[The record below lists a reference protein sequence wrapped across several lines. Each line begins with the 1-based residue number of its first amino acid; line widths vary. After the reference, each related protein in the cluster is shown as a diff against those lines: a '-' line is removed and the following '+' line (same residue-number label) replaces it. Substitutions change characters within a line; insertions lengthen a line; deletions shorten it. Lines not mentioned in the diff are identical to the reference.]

1 MSPFLIFAGFFL
13 FAVSYNML
21 GPLAT
26 NIMSTTGMSLTA
38 SGSLLSFQQMG
49 AIVSIALLL
58 FLQKRIK
65 QSDIMRFG
73 YLVIISSFF
82 LITGKQTTSSL
93 FMAYV
98 LLGFGSFLIDS
109 GTNSYLAS
117 AYFEKRAMY
126 IPLLHFIYSAGAI
139 ATGYLILP
147 FKNTHWQGAYTT
159 VAIGFVIILIA
170 QILSN
175 KKDAKNEH
183 KHPKKREIVQGPI
196 TPLIKDPAYMLYT
209 VVIMMYM
216 GSQIVCSAWIPVY
229 VETNLG
235 QSATITATSL
245 TLFWVGTAL
254 SRLIIGP
261 ILNKGGKP
269 YILSIYGMILAGLS
283 LFIGTVLTTNI
294 IIVLTMVFLC
304 GFFAGSTIP
313 MYIVV
318 CSTWYPN
325 NTTFIS
331 LSYILSGTI
340 GRMIFPFL
348 VTYIASF
355 TNLGFSLGLSS
366 ILLFVSAIIIFVV
379 KKLTVTRPVYK

>member
-1 MSPFLIFAGFFL
+1 MSPLLIFAGFF
-13 FAVSYNML
+13 FFSVAYNML

-38 SGSLLSFQQMG
+38 SGSLLSIQQVG
-49 AIVSIALLL
+49 AVISIALLI

-65 QSDIMRFG
+65 QSSIMRFG
-73 YLVIISSFF
+73 YIVIIFSFF
-82 LITGKQTTSSL
+82 LITSIQSTYAVFT
-93 FMAYV
+93 AY
-98 LLGFGSFLIDS
+98 LMLGFGSFLVDS

-117 AYFEKRAMY
+117 TYFEKRALY
-126 IPLLHFIYSAGAI
+126 IPLLHFVYSAGAI

-147 FKNTHWQGAYTT
+147 FKNEKWFGAYTT
-159 VAIGFVIILIA
+159 VGIIFLIILTA
-170 QILSN
+170 QLLN
-175 KKDAKNEH
+175 NRKERLNHDGQPRRK
-183 KHPKKREIVQGPI
+183 EIVQGPVL
-196 TPLIKDPAYMLYT
+196 PLLKDPAFLLYT
-209 VVIMMYM
+209 SVILLYM

-229 VETNLG
+229 VETELG
-235 QSATITATSL
+235 QSAAVTGTSL
-245 TLFWVGTAL
+245 TLFWAGTAL

-269 YILSIYGMILAGLS
+269 YILSIWGMLLAGLS
-283 LFIGTVLTTNI
+283 LFAAGILTTNI
-294 IIVLTMVFLC
+294 VIVLILVTLC

-313 MYIVV
+313 MYLVV

-348 VTYIASF
+348 VAYIASF

-366 ILLFVSAIIIFVV
+366 GMLFISALIILIV
-379 KKLTVTRPVYK
+379 KKITVSRPEYK